1 MMKSS
6 LNYNQRQIAKLG
18 VAKDIG
24 DSIGFW
30 IGSLCEILPLWAVL
44 LVGALQNFIG
54 YGWVWLIV
62 THRVP
67 TLPLWAVSIVYQILF
82 PSLPFRFHVIHR
94 LK

>member
-82 PSLPFRFHVIHR
+82 PFLSLFDFT
-94 LK
+94 